1 MKITQSQ
8 HGEVWLDFGMD
19 FGVGFWNGPVGL
31 PQGELL
37 TVCSSSQRLRVR
49 RIYDVYFEKIRVFK
63 ASYLLNT

>member
-31 PQGELL
+31 PQGELM
-37 TVCSSSQRLRVR
+37 TVCSSSQRLRVP
-49 RIYDVYFEKIRVFK
+49 FTEC
-63 ASYLLNT
+63 A